1 MRGRGGG
8 AAAAIGAV
16 ATVAIVAC
24 GPSEADHTRDRAAVE
39 KVLAADVS
47 VSGLLRQADGALAA
61 GDREGAVA
69 AVKTKVIPAA
79 DANVNAA
86 LSLHPTTP
94 WGKARAADLTSLTAD
109 RRKSLD
115 GYAAALAGDDGNALL
130 SAIEGQKLIEKRA
143 LALWQSV
150 EKRDP

>member
-1 MRGRGGG
+1 MSARGPG
-8 AAAAIGAV
+8 ALSVGL
-16 ATVAIVAC
+16 ATVALVAC
-24 GPSEADHTRDRAAVE
+24 GPSEADHARDRGAVE

-61 GDREGAVA
+61 GDREGAVS

-79 DANVNAA
+79 DANKNAA
-86 LSLHPTTP
+86 LGLHPTTP
-94 WGKARAADLTSLTAD
+94 WGKARAADLIALTND

-115 GYAAALAGDDGNALL
+115 GYAAALGGDDGNALL
-130 SAIEGQKLIEKRA
+130 AAIEAQKLIEKRA

-150 EKRDP
+150 EQRDP

>member
-1 MRGRGGG
+1 MRARGRGASAALG
-8 AAAAIGAV
+8 AI
-16 ATVAIVAC
+16 AIVAC

-61 GDREGAVA
+61 GDRAGAVA

-86 LSLHPTTP
+86 LGLHPTTP
-94 WGKARAADLTSLTAD
+94 WGKARAVDLTALTAD

-130 SAIEGQKLIEKRA
+130 AAIESQQSIEKRA